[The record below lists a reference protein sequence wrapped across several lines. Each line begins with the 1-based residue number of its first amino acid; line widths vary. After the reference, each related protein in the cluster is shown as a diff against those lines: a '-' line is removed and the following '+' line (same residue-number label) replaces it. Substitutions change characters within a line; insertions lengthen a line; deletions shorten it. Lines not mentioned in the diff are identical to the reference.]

1 MYIKKKLI
9 KHKEINIILLRVK
22 TLTFL
27 KIMKRLQR
35 NSNIR

>member
-9 KHKEINIILLRVK
+9 KHKEINIIVLRVK